1 MLWLQDAGRELPA
14 WALAGGRNPSGICA
28 RGLAWVWLMCGKEG
42 RVMSPSFPRIAL
54 ARAGNHGE
62 VPACGTRLHP
72 EVLNTLGDAQIS

>member
-28 RGLAWVWLMCGKEG
+28 RGLAQVWLMYGKEG
-42 RVMSPSFPRIAL
+42 KVMSPSFPRIAL
-54 ARAGNHGE
+54 ARAGNRGE
-62 VPACGTRLHP
+62 VPACGTCLHL

>member
-28 RGLAWVWLMCGKEG
+28 RGLARVWLMCGKEG
-42 RVMSPSFPRIAL
+42 RVMSPSFPRVAL
-54 ARAGNHGE
+54 AR
-62 VPACGTRLHP
+62 ACGTRLHP